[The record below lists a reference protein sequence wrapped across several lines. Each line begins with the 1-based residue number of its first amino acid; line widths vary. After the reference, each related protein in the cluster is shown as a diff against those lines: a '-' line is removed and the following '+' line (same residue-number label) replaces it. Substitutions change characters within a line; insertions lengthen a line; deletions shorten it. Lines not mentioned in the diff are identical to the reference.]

1 MINDNK
7 RPLYEKGL
15 QPEDWYHKIKNW
27 CSLLSLLLGFFFV
40 NTCSCQ
46 SFEKYTKEHTF
57 LRKRSI
63 CAAVLK
69 TNAIDK

>member
-1 MINDNK
+1 MITNDRYMK
-7 RPLYEKGL
+7 KDLS
-15 QPEDWYHKIKNW
+15 QKIGITKLRTGARCCHCCW
-27 CSLLSLLLGFFFV
+27 VFFV

-46 SFEKYTKEHTF
+46 SFEKYTKEQTF